1 MCGRRDCSASAQP
14 GGHGLRTMIPA
25 RSGVRTRAFRLAAR
39 RTKLTRAADPV
50 LPKAS
55 FHARRDGNRAWQQ
68 GRERSRRRWRNWRH
82 RRRDRRDGRGNGHDT
97 CYSGSRSP
105 DLRPLGRGA
114 RRCGSAGAAS
124 GGLVGALVG
133 WSIPEERVK
142 RYEEGIKKGG
152 ILLSVRPRSDEDAA
166 YFEDSWTS
174 SGAGDVCR

>member
-68 GRERSRRRWRNWRH
+68 ARERSRRRWRNWRH

-97 CYSGSRSP
+97 RTLRTSRIHGRRAARATFAGERWSP
-105 DLRPLGRGA
+105 EHSQRRPWAQPGDIA
-114 RRCGSAGAAS
+114 EFDVSAAA
-124 GGLVGALVG
+124 L
-133 WSIPEERVK
+133 WCRVNASQ
-142 RYEEGIKKGG
+142 
-152 ILLSVRPRSDEDAA
+152 LLSLSVE
-166 YFEDSWTS
+166 
-174 SGAGDVCR
+174 SGAGDGNRTHVISLGS